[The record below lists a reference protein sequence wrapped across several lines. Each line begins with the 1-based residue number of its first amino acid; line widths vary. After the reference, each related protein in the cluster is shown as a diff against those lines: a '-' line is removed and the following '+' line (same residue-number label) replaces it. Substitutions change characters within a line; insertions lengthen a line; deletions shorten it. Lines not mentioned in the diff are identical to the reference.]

1 MLFDPTIIDN
11 LKVALENEVYDL
23 DNLTGQ
29 VRVTNRIDRL
39 DLAVMA
45 REFAIR
51 LALRDRP
58 DIAAE
63 IRLEASLRDLAA
75 ELLELPGETPACTL
89 SIRFELAVE
98 DADLQCPRLDEI
110 LRDIWQPEQPP
121 VQTLS
126 YVYGQAHAIYRCSA
140 ELRFARRIDEDQMG
154 DIPDL
159 VDHVLRTLS
168 ALA

>member
-1 MLFDPTIIDN
+1 VLFDPTIFDN
-11 LKVALENEVYDL
+11 LKVAIENEVYDL
-23 DNLTGQ
+23 DNLSGQ
-29 VRVTNRIDRL
+29 IQVTNRIDRL
-39 DLAVMA
+39 ELAVMA

-51 LALRDRP
+51 LTLTDRP

-75 ELLELPGETPACTL
+75 ELLSLSGEEPACTL
-89 SIRFELAVE
+89 AIRFELAVE
-98 DADLQCPRLDEI
+98 DAARQCARIEKI
-110 LRDIWQPEQPP
+110 LADIWQPEQPP

-126 YVYGQAHAIYRCSA
+126 YVYGQAPAIYRCSA